1 MERMPTGIEV
11 LRESRM
17 SRLVVSAGG
26 MTWMKRRVVVTN
38 EDILFSNVGCERV
51 VDQISLVHVK
61 RVAGMAHDPFKT
73 SPIDLKDQ
81 VRGNGYDAD
90 KRCMIFINT
99 VPDGVDEGIHTVL
112 LAESV
117 EKANEWVSLVSG
129 LSRQAFHTMPQ
140 SRPTVGSLPDKK
152 QQGFIS
158 MSSRPIRPQVK
169 SMAMRDVKSDSRCAS
184 LLPLFAI
191 PSCLAYNKSI
201 SRFSSKHTHS
211 STKAHTLTCKLAPHH
226 CRHAREKTSST
237 TDKLGV
243 ALNAALAASRLH
255 RSERSSAHALPHC

>member
-1 MERMPTGIEV
+1 MFLDHRGLSRLFFSSRHSFYMMPGGTQPTESMPTGIEV

-61 RVAGMAHDPFKT
+61 RVAGMNHDPFKA

-81 VRGNGYDAD
+81 VQGNGFDAD
-90 KRCMIFINT
+90 KRCMIVIHT
-99 VPDGVDEGIHTVL
+99 VPDGVDAGLHTVL

-140 SRPTVGSLPDKK
+140 SRPIAGSFSDKK

-158 MSSRPIRPQVK
+158 MSSRRPTRPQVQ
-169 SMAMRDVKSDSRCAS
+169 SMDLSDVPQSAPRCAS
-184 LLPLFAI
+184 FLPLFMI
-191 PSCLAYNKSI
+191 PPMFGIQYIYLPILLLA
-201 SRFSSKHTHS
+201 
-211 STKAHTLTCKLAPHH
+211 
-226 CRHAREKTSST
+226 
-237 TDKLGV
+237 
-243 ALNAALAASRLH
+243 
-255 RSERSSAHALPHC
+255 